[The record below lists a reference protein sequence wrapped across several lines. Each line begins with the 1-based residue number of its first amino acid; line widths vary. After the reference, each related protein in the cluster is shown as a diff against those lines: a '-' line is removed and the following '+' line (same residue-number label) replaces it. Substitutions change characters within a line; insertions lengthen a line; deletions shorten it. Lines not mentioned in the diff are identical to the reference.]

1 MKTNIKVNQVL
12 SVQILWGDA
21 KYAKRIED
29 ALKQNMASESH
40 AIIKYIS
47 TSIPESVSKFSL
59 MVTVHRMIER

>member
-40 AIIKYIS
+40 ANNKIYINEYPWKC
-47 TSIPESVSKFSL
+47 I
-59 MVTVHRMIER
+59 